1 MNKRNKTMMR
11 TVYGTKVVK
20 NTKPCDN
27 KSTKNTA
34 RNANVMLGLHQQH
47 ESLTQT
53 KVKSL
58 PLTSTPGET
67 KASVFFQETIETVQD
82 ARIQVKSN
90 LLTPSL
96 FLSRGRNN
104 NVKVIHSKSQEEL
117 VVQNEL

>member
-1 MNKRNKTMMR
+1 MMR